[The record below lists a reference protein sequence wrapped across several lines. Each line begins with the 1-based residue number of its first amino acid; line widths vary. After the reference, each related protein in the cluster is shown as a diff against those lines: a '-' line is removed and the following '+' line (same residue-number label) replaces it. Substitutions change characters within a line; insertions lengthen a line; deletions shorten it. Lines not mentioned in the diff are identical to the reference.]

1 MAMFFELDAEVAAAL
16 KKPNMQLMRRLQG
29 IAPSSLL
36 NNGGQDGVDVIVPK
50 EENSAEADEVTG
62 DKRKLYV
69 ISYKHSYDD
78 SSFLLDHHLM
88 RRIVDRG
95 SGRDS

>member
-1 MAMFFELDAEVAAAL
+1 MAMFFELDAEVAVAL
-16 KKPNMQLMRRLQG
+16 KKPNMQLMQRLKG

-36 NNGGQDGVDVIVPK
+36 NNRGQDRVDVTVPK

-69 ISYKHSYDD
+69 ISYKHSYDG
-78 SSFLLDHHLM
+78 SSFLLDHHLTN
-88 RRIVDRG
+88 RIVDRG